1 MTTTRFVQPGSM
13 QSAARRPWRHA
24 ATAACSAATLV
35 FAPCSAAQGPA
46 YPARPVTLYVG
57 FTAGSATDA
66 AARTMA
72 AVLADS
78 FGQQFVIVNRD
89 GAAGVTAAQVVAR
102 AKPDGH
108 TLIWA
113 TSSALAVAPAY
124 GRNIPYNPATDFAPV
139 STYLYNPFLI
149 ATHPSVPAKNLQE
162 LIALARARPGKLS
175 YGSSGV
181 GGGLHMSMELLLHM
195 SATRMLHV
203 PYRGTPGMMVDLVA
217 GQIDLVSTSTSSAEA
232 LIQGGRLRAIAVTS
246 GQRSARLPEVP
257 TVAEAALPG
266 YDMTGWYALLAP
278 AGTPADIIA
287 LLHRHFV
294 RAMEHPSV
302 KANIAQEGALAGGI
316 SPEQFSAFIRS
327 ELAKFTRL
335 VRDAGIAPER

>member
-1 MTTTRFVQPGSM
+1 MFGEFERHCASM
-13 QSAARRPWRHA
+13 RARRNRLPA
-24 ATAACSAATLV
+24 AVIVLAALCAPPAA
-35 FAPCSAAQGPA
+35 FSQSGG
-46 YPARPVTLYVG
+46 YPQRPVTLYVG

-72 AVLADS
+72 ALLAES
-78 FGQQFVIVNRD
+78 LGQQFVIVNRD
-89 GAAGVTAAQVVAR
+89 GAAGVTAANAVAK
-102 AKPDGH
+102 AKPDGY

-124 GRNIPYNPATDFAPV
+124 GRNIPYNPVADFAPV

-149 ATHPSVPAKNLQE
+149 ATHPSVPAKNLKE
-162 LIALARARPGKLS
+162 LIALAKARPGKLS

-195 SATRMLHV
+195 SGTRMLHV

-232 LIQGGRLRAIAVTS
+232 LMQGGRLRAIAVTS
-246 GQRSARLPEVP
+246 AQRSSRLPEVP
-257 TVAEAALPG
+257 TVSEAALPG

-278 AGTPADIIA
+278 AGTPNEIVA
-287 LLHRHFV
+287 LLYLAFV
-294 RAMEHPSV
+294 KAMEHPGV

-316 SPEQFSAFIRS
+316 TPEQFSAFIRS
-327 ELAKFTRL
+327 ELVKFTKL
-335 VRDAGIAPER
+335 VKDARIAPES

>member
-1 MTTTRFVQPGSM
+1 MPSRSRRRLRR
-13 QSAARRPWRHA
+13 AAAATCAVAAFALAPHA
-24 ATAACSAATLV
+24 A
-35 FAPCSAAQGPA
+35 AQAPA

-72 AVLADS
+72 ALLADS

-89 GAAGVTAAQVVAR
+89 GAAGVTAANTVAR
-102 AKPDGH
+102 AKPDGYS
-108 TLIWA
+108 LIWA

-124 GRNIPYNPATDFAPV
+124 GRNVPYNPATDFAPV

-162 LIALARARPGKLS
+162 LIALAKARPGKLS

-195 SATRMLHV
+195 SGTRMLHV

-232 LIQGGRLRAIAVTS
+232 LIQGGRLRAIAVTG
-246 GQRSARLPEVP
+246 GQRSSRLPEVP

-266 YDMTGWYALLAP
+266 YEMTGWYALLAP

-327 ELAKFTRL
+327 ELAKFSRL
-335 VRDAGIAPER
+335 VRDARIAPET